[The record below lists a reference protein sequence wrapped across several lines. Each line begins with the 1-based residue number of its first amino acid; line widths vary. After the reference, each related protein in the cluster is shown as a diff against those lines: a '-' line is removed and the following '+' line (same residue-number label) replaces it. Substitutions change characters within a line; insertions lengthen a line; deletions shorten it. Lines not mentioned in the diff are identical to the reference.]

1 VVTAL
6 ALAAAVTACGSADPP
21 VSASPPAGPA
31 TTVMPAGP
39 VPTSTPP
46 TPPPSGP
53 TTPSPAPAVP
63 VRLRIGA
70 IGVDAP
76 VVPVGVEPNGDM
88 EVPGASD
95 VGWYRF
101 GPTPGATGSAVL
113 AAHVDYD
120 GRPGAFFALRQ
131 IRPGSPIEVDFGPGG
146 VRRFRAV
153 RSERVAKTS
162 LPTGDV
168 FSRDGAPRLA
178 LITCGGAFDQS
189 ARSYAD
195 NVVVFAE
202 PQP

>member
-1 VVTAL
+1 MAPSSAPAAPTGPTA
-6 ALAAAVTACGSADPP
+6 
-21 VSASPPAGPA
+21 
-31 TTVMPAGP
+31 
-39 VPTSTPP
+39 TSSTLTSP
-46 TPPPSGP
+46 TP
-53 TTPSPAPAVP
+53 PAVP
-63 VRLRIGA
+63 VRLRIAA

-131 IRPGSPIEVDFGPGG
+131 VRPGATIEVDLGAGG